1 MGQWY
6 FSTGWHSGNQ
16 KARLADE
23 HMVATMQTRFTLFRL
38 RKARHVQVA
47 PAPRLLH
54 IERDALVVRIPGS
67 GIDAAWIARP
77 FEELGMAADV
87 SVSSMRVDSPP
98 EWRWRSADAAFLA
111 RVTQRLDIAHQRI
124 SIQGMPQDLHNL
136 LALARGKQLDGAR
149 AAAAPRNFITR
160 IGLLTLDRVRNLA
173 VFVNLLGEVVLLF
186 PRFMAGRAKMR
197 GREMLDVLAESSSR
211 ALLIVGLVNFLMGA
225 ILAFVGAVQ
234 LKPFGAGIY
243 VANLVGI
250 ASARELTPILTAI
263 VLAGR
268 TGASFA
274 ARIATMQG
282 NEEVDAL
289 TTLGVSPVEF
299 LVLPRVAALSALMP
313 LLYVYGCALAI
324 MGGLCVAVPFLDM
337 SVVSYTA
344 QTQQAIGATQFA
356 IGALKA
362 LVFGAVVALLSCY
375 FGLHAERSA
384 AGVGIA
390 TTQAVVTSI
399 VGIIALDALFAVCTN
414 ALGV

>member
-1 MGQWY
+1 
-6 FSTGWHSGNQ
+6 
-16 KARLADE
+16 
-23 HMVATMQTRFTLFRL
+23 
-38 RKARHVQVA
+38 
-47 PAPRLLH
+47 LLH
-54 IERDALVVRIPGS
+54 IQGDALVVRIPGS
-67 GIDAAWIARP
+67 GIDMAWLARP
-77 FEELGMAADV
+77 LEELGMGAGV
-87 SVSSMRVDSPP
+87 GVSSMRVESPP
-98 EWRWRSADAAFLA
+98 QWRWRSADAAFLA
-111 RVTQRLDIAHQRI
+111 RVAQRLDIAHQRI
-124 SIQGMPQDLHNL
+124 IIHGLPQDLHNL
-136 LALARGKQLDGAR
+136 LALARSKHFDAAS
-149 AAAAPRNFITR
+149 AAAAPRNLITW
-160 IGLLTLDRVRNLA
+160 IGLLTVNRARNLA
-173 VFVNLLGEVVLLF
+173 AFVNLLGEVVLLL

-282 NEEVDAL
+282 NEEIDAL
-289 TTLGVSPVEF
+289 TTLRVSPVEF

-313 LLYVYGCALAI
+313 LLYVYGCALAM

-337 SVVSYTA
+337 SAVSYTA
-344 QTQQAIGATQFA
+344 QTQQAIGAAQFA
-356 IGALKA
+356 IGGLKA
-362 LVFGAVVALLSCY
+362 LVFGAVVALLGCY

-384 AGVGIA
+384 AGVGVA
-390 TTQAVVTSI
+390 TTQAVVASI